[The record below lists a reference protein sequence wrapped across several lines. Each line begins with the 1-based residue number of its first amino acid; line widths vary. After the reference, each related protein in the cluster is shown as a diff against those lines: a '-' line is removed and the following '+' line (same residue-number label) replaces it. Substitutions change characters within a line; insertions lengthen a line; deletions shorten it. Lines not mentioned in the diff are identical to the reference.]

1 MAAREFQLDF
11 RHGQPAPVRCNQ
23 RQLIVPETKQN
34 TVEHVA
40 SLVGRYGIGSFAHT
54 IAQIFL
60 PNRDNFRLLEF
71 WQRRKFVF
79 GQPENF
85 EEALTAAY
93 RSGIFSIHI
102 DLNFTRRQF
111 ANDIEKASR
120 RESSRSR
127 FVYVRFATA
136 AHADIKIGC
145 GKMDFVFI
153 GLQQNIGKDWECCAG
168 ADDVLDL
175 L

>member
-1 MAAREFQLDF
+1 MRNL
-11 RHGQPAPVRCNQ
+11 
-23 RQLIVPETKQN
+23 
-34 TVEHVA
+34 
-40 SLVGRYGIGSFAHT
+40 
-54 IAQIFL
+54 
-60 PNRDNFRLLEF
+60 
-71 WQRRKFVF
+71 FV

-85 EEALTAAY
+85 QESFSAAY
-93 RSGIFSIHI
+93 RSGIDSLHI
-102 DLNFTRRQF
+102 DMNFTRRQF

-120 RESSRSR
+120 RESTRSR

-145 GKMDFVFI
+145 CKMDFVFI